1 MSLTVSQIDTAITAI
16 LELGQTI
23 TIDGVTYSKANLSEL
38 RALRT
43 EIQGEEAVT
52 SRGTIFDRAM
62 CGVLAR

>member
-23 TIDGVTYSKANLSEL
+23 TIDGVSYSKANLSEL

-43 EIQGEEAVT
+43 EIQGEEAVAV
-52 SRGTIFDRAM
+52 RGTIFDRAL